1 MTNEY
6 GLDVVNVR
14 LVKER
19 ALYSDVPI
27 ENPASAERAIAEE
40 MSSLDREVFCVMNLN
55 TKGKVINLSIV
66 SVGILNSSMVHP
78 REVFKS
84 VILSNAAAVI
94 LVHNHPSGV
103 IEPSP
108 EDYEVTKRL
117 MEAGDVLGINVVDH
131 LIVGGGTGEYCSL
144 ASEGIM
150 EKIREE
156 LRYERS
162 KDDYER

>member
-1 MTNEY
+1 MKNEY

-19 ALYSDVPI
+19 SLYSETPI
-27 ENPASAERAIAEE
+27 GNPKDAEKAVAAE
-40 MSSLDREVFCVMNLN
+40 MADLDREVFCVMNLN
-55 TKGKVINLSIV
+55 TKGKVINLSVV
-66 SVGILNSSMVHP
+66 SVGVLDSSLVHP

-103 IEPSP
+103 TEPSH

-117 MEAGDVLGINVVDH
+117 MEAGEVLGIKVVDH
-131 LIVGGGTGEYCSL
+131 LIVGGGNGEYRSL
-144 ASEGIM
+144 ASEGDFDR
-150 EKIREE
+150 IREE
-156 LRYERS
+156 LRQERFR
-162 KDDYER
+162 DDYER